1 MDAQNTKELRQYVL
15 DYFDDKQ
22 IKLDNIAYEAYKL
35 QQAYFDDLDVK
46 ECWTALRNH
55 VLMKRE
61 VLLLAVTGLE
71 LDRFASQHDFKQ
83 PLQQIIASDD
93 GLYGVD
99 EHIAIGMTEP
109 YGSIATTTYGY
120 LDKIK
125 HGIAKQL
132 DSDSDDEHVNTF
144 IDDIISALIA
154 DTAAYVAHNHNVV
167 E

>member
-1 MDAQNTKELRQYVL
+1 MNLQTTKDLRQYVL
-15 DYFDDKQ
+15 DYFANKNVD
-22 IKLDNIAYEAYKL
+22 IDNIAAEAYKL
-35 QQAYFDDLDVK
+35 QSEYYDHLDIK
-46 ECWTALRNH
+46 TCKHALVEH

-71 LDRFASQHDFKQ
+71 LDQIASQHLLAQ
-83 PLQQIIASDD
+83 PLQQLVQEDD

-120 LDKIK
+120 LDKVK
-125 HGIAKQL
+125 HGVAKQL
-132 DSDSDDEHVNTF
+132 DESADATHVNTF

-154 DTAAYVAHNHNVV
+154 DTAAYVAHNFTN
-167 E
+167 

>member
-1 MDAQNTKELRQYVL
+1 MDMNTTKDLRQYVL
-15 DYFDDKQ
+15 DYFEEKH
-22 IKLDNIAYEAYKL
+22 IKLRDIAQEAYKL
-35 QQAYFDDLDVK
+35 QSQYYPTLDVN

-71 LDRFASQHDFKQ
+71 LDRIATSQQ
-83 PLQQIIASDD
+83 LSAPLQEIVASDD

-120 LDKIK
+120 LDKVK
-125 HGIAKQL
+125 HGVAKQL
-132 DSDSDDEHVNTF
+132 DSDADASHVNTF

-154 DTAAYVAHNHNVV
+154 DTSAYVAHNHTN
-167 E
+167 

>member
-1 MDAQNTKELRQYVL
+1 M
-15 DYFDDKQ
+15 DDKDTRALHNYVIEYFQ
-22 IKLDNIAYEAYKL
+22 DKHVSLESIAYEAYKL
-35 QQAYFDDLDVK
+35 QSDYYDDLDVK
-46 ECWTALRNH
+46 ECLEALEHH

-71 LDRFASQHDFKQ
+71 LDSFASNHLMSQ
-83 PLQQIIASDD
+83 PLQRIVDTDD

-120 LDKIK
+120 LDKAK
-125 HGIAKQL
+125 HGVAKQL
-132 DSDSDDEHVNTF
+132 DADSDDKHVNTF

-154 DTAAYVAHNHNVV
+154 DTAAYVAHNHQ
-167 E
+167 